1 LRPREVNMWSVREIK
16 SGLAEELSKAT
27 GLSAVLC
34 RILAGRG
41 LTTSEAILKFI
52 EPNLSRDWL
61 DPSLIPGMSKGVRRI
76 ASAIARK
83 ERIVVFGDFDLD
95 GIASAALLAR
105 GLAAYGAD
113 VEATVPNRFV
123 EGYGLS
129 ATAIER
135 VLALRPNLLVTVDCG
150 VSAAAEIA
158 EIRAAGVDVV
168 VSDHH
173 EPGASVPSGVPV
185 VNPKLD
191 FACESFSL
199 AGAGVAL
206 KLLQGTGL
214 LLGDEITW
222 RTLTDLAALGTVA
235 DVVPLIGENRAL
247 VADGIERI
255 RTSPREG
262 LLALSA
268 VAGVQT
274 GTMRSREISYFL
286 APRLNAAGRMGDP
299 EVALALLMSD
309 DPGECARL
317 ANILDEQNSM
327 RQAVEQQMCEEALVL
342 AERHYRRGDRALV
355 LASEGWHEGVKG
367 IVASRL
373 SELYGVPSVLFA
385 VSEGMATG
393 SGRSVGSIDLHA
405 AVSAC
410 SRMVDRFGGH
420 AAAVGVTLALE
431 AVEGFRECLLQ
442 YLATLPDERFII
454 ERTCD
459 AAITLKQA
467 SVDLGEE
474 LLLLEPFGHG
484 NPAPLFAANGVFM
497 TSRKRVG
504 KVSNHLRFTAFD
516 GVTGVEAIAF
526 RCRDIERV
534 SETEAPVNLA
544 FELDVDSWRGRHRA
558 QLLVRELEFRPV
570 SDYAP
575 AKELVEELFLRA
587 DDTIVR
593 EEYCGIADAE
603 SFHTKLAGVTF
614 EGRQNAIGKVFPG
627 MALAMRR
634 QPDNPHDANAIA
646 LFDFH
651 GHQVGFLNR
660 RLVRV
665 LAPAVDAGIEYDVEV
680 TDVTGGEDGRFFGV
694 NVLVTRR
701 SESDDQEMASNEG
714 ALRERF
720 RSLSAEELRRRL
732 VAELIGDGELLE
744 AQRATLEALERGE
757 RCLTVMA
764 TGRGKS
770 LIFHLH
776 AAMLALREQ
785 VSSVFLFPLRA
796 LVSDQHYHLS
806 ESFSRIGLS
815 VRALTGETPPSQRDE
830 AFADLSAGNIAA
842 VLTTPEFF
850 VHHAERFA
858 SMNRVGFIVVD
869 EAHHI
874 GAANQVRRPAYL
886 RLAEA
891 IAKIGASPR
900 VLAVTAT
907 ASDKA
912 VLAIRATLKVTTV
925 ICDPAIRDNLV
936 MEDRRDIRDKD
947 GYLCALVTRG
957 EKTIIYASSREQT
970 VKVARMLRKRVP
982 EAGFRVAF
990 YNGGLGKAARRA
1002 VERAFRDDEL
1012 SVIVATSAFGEGVN
1026 IASIRNV
1033 VLYNLPF
1040 NETEFN
1046 QMSGRAG
1053 RDGALAH
1060 THLLFGKKDGRI
1072 NELVLSA
1079 GAPGREEM
1087 AACYLVLKEEQQ
1099 AHGEGFEMTN
1109 TELAR
1114 RVAER
1119 TRRREINDRAVST
1132 AMGVFRELA
1141 LVRTEGHGPYRRIT
1155 VVTPAPGKLELTQSV
1170 LYAEGLREIEEF
1182 AHFRQWALGASPL
1195 DLLVRVNQ
1203 PILPSTG

>member
-1 LRPREVNMWSVREIK
+1 MRFCEVNMWSVREIEP
-16 SGLAEELSKAT
+16 GLAEELSKIT
-27 GLSAVLC
+27 GLSVVLC
-34 RILAGRG
+34 QILAGRG
-41 LTTSEAILKFI
+41 VTTPDAIQRFI
-52 EPNLSRDWL
+52 EPDLSRDWL
-61 DPSLIPGMSKGVRRI
+61 DPLLIPGMEDGARRI

-95 GIASAALLAR
+95 GISSAALLAR
-105 GLAAYGAD
+105 GLVACGAD
-113 VEATVPNRFV
+113 VEVTVPNRFV

-129 ATAIER
+129 AASTKR
-135 VLALRPNLLVTVDCG
+135 VLALHPALIVTVDCG
-150 VSAAAEIA
+150 VSAAAEVA
-158 EIRAAGVDVV
+158 RIRAAGVDVV

-173 EPGASVPSGVPV
+173 EPGDDVPSGIPV

-191 FACESFSL
+191 PVCESFSL

-206 KLLQGTGL
+206 KLLQAVGL
-214 LLGDEITW
+214 LIGDEITW

-235 DVVPLIGENRAL
+235 DVVPLVGENRAL
-247 VADGIERI
+247 VADGIDRM
-255 RTSPREG
+255 RTSPSPG

-268 VAGVQT
+268 VAGVKT
-274 GTMRSREISYFL
+274 DVMRSQEISYSL
-286 APRLNAAGRMGDP
+286 SPRLNAAGRMGDP

-309 DPGECARL
+309 DPDECARL
-317 ANILDEQNSM
+317 ASILDGQNLA
-327 RQAVEQQMCEEALVL
+327 RQAVEQQMHEEALAL

-373 SELYGVPSVLFA
+373 SDIYGVPSVLFA
-385 VSEGMATG
+385 LKEGVASG

-410 SRMVDRFGGH
+410 SHLAERFGGH
-420 AAAVGVTLALE
+420 AAAVGVTLASE
-431 AVEGFRECLLQ
+431 AVDGFRECLLGH
-442 YLATLPDERFII
+442 LAALPEEQFVI

-459 AAITLKQA
+459 AAITLEQA

-484 NPAPLFAANGVFM
+484 NPAPLFSANGVFM
-497 TSRKRVG
+497 SSRKRVG
-504 KVSNHLRFTAFD
+504 KTANHLRFTAFD
-516 GVTGVEAIAF
+516 GVTSVEAIAF
-526 RCRDIERV
+526 RCRDIERL
-534 SETEAPVNLA
+534 SETEVPVNLL
-544 FELDVDSWRGRHRA
+544 FELGVDSWRGRHRT
-558 QLLVRELEFRPV
+558 QLLVRELELRPV

-593 EEYCGIADAE
+593 EEYCGIADAD

-614 EGRQNAIGKVFPG
+614 EGRQSAIEHVRPG
-627 MALAMRR
+627 MSLAMRR
-634 QPDNPHDANAIA
+634 QPDNPYDTNAIA
-646 LFDFH
+646 LFDAH
-651 GHQVGFLNR
+651 GHQAGFLNR
-660 RLVRV
+660 RLAAV
-665 LAPAVDAGIEYDVEV
+665 LAPAIDAGVEYDVEI

-701 SESDDQEMASNEG
+701 GSSCDQEIASNDIAQFEQ
-714 ALRERF
+714 LRL
-720 RSLSAEELRRRL
+720 LSAEELRRKL
-732 VAELIGDGELLE
+732 IAEFIGDRELLE
-744 AQRATLEALERGE
+744 AQRTTLEALERGE

-785 VSSVFLFPLRA
+785 VSSVFIFPLRA
-796 LVSDQHYHLS
+796 LVSDQNYHLV
-806 ESFSRIGLS
+806 EAFARIGLS
-815 VRALTGETPPSQRDE
+815 IATLTGETPPAQRDE
-830 AFADLSAGNIAA
+830 AFTALAAGKSSV

-858 SMNRVGFIVVD
+858 SANSVGFVVVD

-874 GAANQVRRPAYL
+874 GAATQARRPAYL
-886 RLAEA
+886 RLNEA
-891 IAKIGASPR
+891 IEKIGDPTQ

-907 ASDKA
+907 ASEKTA
-912 VLAIRATLKVTTV
+912 LAIRETLKVSTV

-936 MEDRRDIRDKD
+936 MEDRRDIKDKD
-947 GYLCALVTRG
+947 GYLAALVTHG
-957 EKTIIYASSREQT
+957 EKTIVYTSSREQT
-970 VKVARMLRKRVP
+970 VRVARMLRKRVP

-1012 SVIVATSAFGEGVN
+1012 SVVVATSAFGEGVN
-1026 IASIRNV
+1026 IAGIRNV

-1040 NETEFN
+1040 NEVEFN

-1053 RDGALAH
+1053 RDGALARV
-1060 THLLFGKKDGRI
+1060 HLLFGKKDGRL
-1072 NELVLSA
+1072 NELILSA

-1087 AACYLVLKEEQQ
+1087 AACYLALKEEQQ
-1099 AHGEGFEMTN
+1099 ACGEGFEMTN
-1109 TELAR
+1109 AELAA
-1114 RVAER
+1114 RVAAR
-1119 TRRREINDRAVST
+1119 MRGSGVNDKAAST
-1132 AMGVFRELA
+1132 AIGVFRELG
-1141 LVRTEGHGPYRRIT
+1141 LVTTEGHGPYRRIT
-1155 VVTPAPGKLELTQSV
+1155 VVAPAPAKLELTQSV
-1170 LYAEGLREIEEF
+1170 RYAEGLREIEEF
-1182 AHFRQWALGASPL
+1182 ELFRQWALGASPL
-1195 DLLVRVNQ
+1195 DLLARVNQ
-1203 PILPSTG
+1203 PILPSTH